1 MALVTCELIWSKQ
14 LIHEIKYIEVSQM
27 KLFCDNQTALHI
39 ASNPIFYERTK
50 HIEMDCHFIREKV
63 MSGCIVTITSV
74 LMIN

>member
-1 MALVTCELIWSKQ
+1 
-14 LIHEIKYIEVSQM
+14 M